1 MKKTIQINIAGIV
14 FHIEED
20 AFETLSSYLESIKK
34 YFSNY
39 DGSEEIVTD
48 IEARIAEKFIGKN
61 TTDSLPIVSKEE
73 VEKVMASMG
82 TVADFEASDEDD
94 DAFAP
99 ETVQEEKP
107 QSSTKKR
114 VFRDGKR
121 KALGGVLS
129 GLANHFSVDV
139 VWFRVIFLL
148 VSFGLMDSGVGPFFF
163 LAYIICWIAFP
174 LNDDL
179 AEQENVKKFY
189 RNGEGKVVAGVA
201 SGLASYF
208 DLDVAIIRIVFVAG
222 ILFFGV
228 GAIAYLVLWVAS
240 PIAESITQKMQ
251 MKGEAVTI
259 ENIDSK
265 IKQNLTADST
275 SIPRKKESAFATLLL
290 LPFRV
295 LSKVFQ
301 ALGQVLGKLGPLF
314 RVLFGLLPL
323 FMGIG
328 LLIASVVG
336 TITYFAS
343 STGNAWFM
351 DDRNFE
357 ILSQDFPP
365 MAGIFLFLATALP
378 AIALFLL
385 GISMIRDRRIGD
397 SNFWI
402 TGLGLWIIGVIG
414 IAILGGTY
422 ALNYAKED
430 TVRTT
435 EIMNIN
441 SETLYLDAYDYYD
454 RNGFN
459 INAHIRLEKA
469 KDNNITLEKRLTS
482 RGRTR
487 ENAREN
493 AEQINIGVHKNDSSL
508 VFDERITL
516 AEGAKFRGQDV
527 RMTLKVPAGKKIV
540 MSNAFANDI
549 LSDNWELK
557 NKYGL
562 DSDDFNNLTFILN
575 ENGDL
580 ECLECDLLDEDT
592 QNAINNRRND
602 YRNEKEGDFEPQ
614 HYYTNKTFDLK
625 DFEGIEVG
633 GAFHVL
639 VSQGDEYHVE
649 FMAERDRD
657 IDDLNI
663 RINGR
668 VLDIDFED
676 RFHRNRGK
684 VIAHITM
691 PNLSSL
697 KAGGASNIKV
707 VSFEDLDDLDIELNG
722 ASKAK
727 MDIEANDIK
736 LEANGA
742 SHLEIRGFVGRINMD
757 LSGASHFDAKRAEI
771 GSAKVDASGASQA
784 NFGKVGKLESSTSG
798 ASHVNRD

>member
-14 FHIEED
+14 FQIEED

-34 YFSNY
+34 YFSTY

-61 TTDSLPIVSKEE
+61 TTDALPIIGKDE
-73 VEKVMASMG
+73 VEKVMARMG
-82 TVADFEASDEDD
+82 TVADFEASDEDE

-99 ETVQEEKP
+99 ENIKEEKP
-107 QSSTKKR
+107 QSKTRKR

-148 VSFGLMDSGVGPFFF
+148 VSFGLLDSGIGPFFF
-163 LAYIICWIAFP
+163 IAYIICWIAFP
-174 LNDDL
+174 LNDEL
-179 AEQENVKKFY
+179 EEQENVKKFY
-189 RNGEGKVVAGVA
+189 RDGEGKVVAGVA

-208 DLDVAIIRIVFVAG
+208 DLDIAIIRIIFVVG
-222 ILFFGV
+222 VLFFGV

-259 ENIDSK
+259 ENIDSN
-265 IKQNLTADST
+265 IKQNLTADATAAS
-275 SIPRKKESAFATLLL
+275 RKKESAFATLLL
-290 LPFRV
+290 LPFRI

-301 ALGQVLGKLGPLF
+301 AIGQVLGKLGSLF
-314 RVLFGLLPL
+314 RVIFGLLPL

-336 TITYFAS
+336 TIVYFAS
-343 STGNAWFM
+343 STGNAWFI
-351 DDRNFE
+351 DDRNFQ
-357 ILSQDFPP
+357 IIAQDLPP
-365 MAGIFLFLATALP
+365 MAGIFLFLTTALP

-385 GISMIRDRRIGD
+385 GVSLIRDRRIGD

-422 ALNYAKED
+422 GLNYAKED
-430 TVRTT
+430 TVSTS

-441 SETLYLDAYDYYD
+441 SETLYLDAYDYVNN
-454 RNGFN
+454 NGLD
-459 INAHIRLEKA
+459 INTHIRLEKA
-469 KDNNITLEKRLTS
+469 KDNNITLEKKLTS

-493 AEQINIGVHKNDSSL
+493 AEQINISVHQNDSSL
-508 VFDERITL
+508 VFDESISL
-516 AEGAKFRGQDV
+516 AEGASFRGQEV
-527 RMTLKVPAGKKIV
+527 RMTLKVPAGKKII

-549 LSDNWELK
+549 LSDNWELR

-562 DSDDFNNLTFILN
+562 DSDDFDNLTFIIN
-575 ENGDL
+575 EDGDL
-580 ECLECDLLDEDT
+580 ECVECDLLDEDT
-592 QNAINNRRND
+592 RKAINERRYD
-602 YRNEKEGDFEPQ
+602 YRNEDEGAFEPQ
-614 HYYTNKTFDLK
+614 HYYTNKTFEL
-625 DFEGIEVG
+625 EGFNGIDVG
-633 GAFHVL
+633 GAFNVL

-649 FMAERDRD
+649 FMAERERD

-663 RINGR
+663 RVNDR

-697 KAGGASNIKV
+697 EAGGASNIKV
-707 VSFEDLDDLDIELNG
+707 VSFEDLDDMKIELNG

-727 MDIEANDIK
+727 LDIEANDIK